1 MNPKVDGYLSRNPQ
15 WQEELKELRRIV
27 LLSPL
32 TEDLKWGVPCY
43 TLQNANVVMLHV
55 FKEYCAILF
64 VKGSLLG
71 DPARVLITQ
80 TENVQAAR
88 QLRFTSVKEVLEKE
102 LLLGAYL
109 AEAIDLEKSGAK
121 VEFKATKEFPVPE
134 EFQAELEG
142 DPSLKAAF
150 EGLTPGRQR
159 GYLLYFAGAKQSK
172 TRESRIEKCRPRIM
186 AGQGL
191 DD

>member
-1 MNPKVDGYLSRNPQ
+1 MNPRVDGYLSANSK
-15 WQEELKELRRIV
+15 WQDELKELRRIV

-43 TLQNANVVMLHV
+43 TWQNANVVMLHV
-55 FKEYCAILF
+55 FKDYCAILF
-64 VKGSLLG
+64 VKGALLG

-88 QLRFTSVKEVLEKE
+88 QLRFTNVQEVLERE
-102 LLLGAYL
+102 SLLKAYL
-109 AEAIDLEKSGAK
+109 SEAIDLEKSGIK
-121 VEFKATKEFPVPE
+121 MEFKKTTDFAVPV

-142 DPSLKAAF
+142 DPDLRTAF
-150 EGLTPGRQR
+150 ETLTPGRQR

-172 TRESRIEKCRPRIM
+172 TREARIEKCRPRIL